1 MKRTVLEFTALALS
15 ITALLVIS
23 DPRSQARVEENA
35 IQLAPQE
42 KTVEQVQKN
51 IKVLTGMPQSQL
63 IPVMNFIAA
72 SLGRR
77 CNFCHV
83 NRSGQWDYA
92 SDEKPEKS
100 TAREMMKMV
109 LDLHKQKF
117 SGADEIS
124 CFTCHRG
131 QNRPVNLPALPL
143 PVPSPRPGGGP
154 GAGAPGAGAAPGAAE
169 PQASPSPTPAM
180 PSAEEV
186 FNKYIAAIGGQ
197 ANIDKIKSRQL
208 KGNIVQAN
216 GTTIPYEIL
225 QAAPDKF
232 HIVATI
238 EQDTIERGFN
248 GTAGWEKTA
257 RGVRDLTAVEVT
269 QLQSAI
275 GLFRQLKL
283 KEQYTSARVRGR
295 DKIGDRPVYVIVGTT
310 ADNNQERLFFDAETG
325 LLLRRITYLKTML
338 ALIPQQ
344 VDFDDYRDVDG
355 VKMAF
360 TIRIAPLEVGNPLST
375 RTYSEVK
382 LNVPVDES
390 KFAMPATPKPSSD

>member
-1 MKRTVLEFTALALS
+1 MKRTVLKFTALALS

-23 DPRSQARVEENA
+23 HPRSQARVEKKV
-35 IQLAPQE
+35 IQPGPQE

-117 SGADEIS
+117 PGAAEIS

-131 QNRPVNLPALPL
+131 QNQPVSLPALPL
-143 PVPSPRPGGGP
+143 PIPSPRPGG
-154 GAGAPGAGAAPGAAE
+154 AGPGAGAAPGAAG

-186 FNKYIAAIGGQ
+186 FTKYIAAIGGQ
-197 ANIDKIKSRQL
+197 ANIDKIKSRLL
-208 KGNIVQAN
+208 KGNVVQAN
-216 GTTIPYEIL
+216 GNTIPFEIL

-232 HIVATI
+232 QIVATV
-238 EQDTIERGFN
+238 EQGAIERGFN
-248 GTAGWEKTA
+248 GTIGWEKTA
-257 RGVRDLTAVEVT
+257 RGVRDLATVEVA

-295 DKIGDRPVYVIVGTT
+295 DRIGDRPVYVIVGMT

-325 LLLRRITYLKTML
+325 LLLRRITYLQTML

-360 TIRIAPLEVGNPLST
+360 TVRVAPTEVGNPLST

-390 KFAMPATPKPSSD
+390 KFNMPAATKPSGG